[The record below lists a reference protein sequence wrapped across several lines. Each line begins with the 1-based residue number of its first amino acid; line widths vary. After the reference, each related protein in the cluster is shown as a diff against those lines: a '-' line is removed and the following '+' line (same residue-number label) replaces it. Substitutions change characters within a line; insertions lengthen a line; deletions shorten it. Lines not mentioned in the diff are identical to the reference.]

1 LPHLPEAPEITE
13 QAIDL
18 RFDLRNAL
26 WPLSEHERAFEHL
39 CTAEN
44 LARALHD
51 QRRLGRAFAYM
62 TEYFRMT
69 GKLDRAVASGERA
82 LALALH
88 FQDFTLQMMATF
100 FVGSAC
106 AALGDYRR
114 AVDYL
119 STIVAALQGER
130 LYERCGMTGLPAV
143 MSRTW
148 LVTCLADL
156 GEFDLGVL
164 RGQEAIQIAEAAE
177 QPFSLTQAYY
187 ALGTLL
193 LHQGDLTRAIPI
205 LERGLS
211 LCQTASILTWFPSV
225 AAALGYALTLSG
237 RMAEALPL
245 LQQAVARDT
254 SKGIGVGHARRLA
267 YLSESY
273 LLTDRRDEAAALATQ
288 ALDLA
293 RALPARGH
301 EAAALWLLGEI
312 DAHREPLAGGASEA
326 YYRQALE
333 LAQEL
338 GMRPLKARCHLALSR
353 LLIKSG
359 QIGQARVEV
368 STAID
373 LFQAMQ
379 MTYWLP
385 QTEAVLMQARSG

>member
-1 LPHLPEAPEITE
+1 
-13 QAIDL
+13 
-18 RFDLRNAL
+18 
-26 WPLSEHERAFEHL
+26 
-39 CTAEN
+39 
-44 LARALHD
+44 
-51 QRRLGRAFAYM
+51 
-62 TEYFRMT
+62 MT
-69 GKLDRAVASGERA
+69 GKLDCAVASGERA

-88 FQDFTLQMMATF
+88 FQDFALQMMATF

-106 AALGDYRR
+106 SALGDYRR
-114 AVDYL
+114 AVDYF

-148 LVTCLADL
+148 LVTCLTDL
-156 GEFDLGVL
+156 GEFDLGIL

-177 QPFSLTQAYY
+177 HPFSLTQAYY

-193 LHQGDLTRAIPI
+193 LHQGDLTQAIPI

-225 AAALGYALTLSG
+225 AAALGYAFTLTG

-273 LLTDRRDEAAALATQ
+273 LLTDRRDEAADLATQ

-293 RALPARGH
+293 RALQARGH
-301 EAAALWLLGEI
+301 EAAALRLLGEI
-312 DAHREPLAGGASEA
+312 DTHREPLAGGTSET
-326 YYRQALE
+326 YYQQALA
-333 LAQEL
+333 LANEL
-338 GMRPLKARCHLALSR
+338 GMRPLKARCHLALGM

-359 QIGQARVEV
+359 QIGRARVEL

-373 LFQAMQ
+373 LFQEMQ
-379 MTYWLP
+379 MTFWLSQAEAALT
-385 QTEAVLMQARSG
+385 QTVGG